1 MRTKQE
7 QIEKIQEI
15 INNCYEVDSYI
26 AAEGSEGGY
35 IDTEEAAKA
44 IVEAGYGDVSEY
56 KAEREMLGSQIKVL
70 KQRLNNK
77 YVEIEQL
84 KSEFNQL
91 QTNAEI
97 LASGV
102 RDLNHENYELTQKL
116 AKQTRIARDA
126 NAKCTGAE
134 RYLRPFQYK
143 ADRLETKCNDLKRL
157 SDWQRE
163 EIKRLKAEVNKGCDN
178 CETVKQAQIDA
189 LTKLKDSYGLYY
201 LSAFGVKERMLADI
215 LNPMIEE
222 LKK

>member
-1 MRTKQE
+1 MIKTEQE
-7 QIEKIQEI
+7 LKDALEDIFFDALTDTSNPPYYTDKVDPENDGYWQCKV
-15 INNCYEVDSYI
+15 YELCADELI
-26 AAEGSEGGY
+26 
-35 IDTEEAAKA
+35 KR
-44 IVEAGYGDVSEY
+44 GYGDISEY
-56 KAEREMLGSQIKVL
+56 KAEIERL
-70 KQRLNNK
+70 KAEYEK
-77 YVEIEQL
+77 
-84 KSEFNQL
+84 L

-102 RDLNHENYELTQKL
+102 RDLNHENNELTQKL

-178 CETVKQAQIDA
+178 CETVKQAQIDVLNEVRKR
-189 LTKLKDSYGLYY
+189 LTEGRVANDNVVINANYEIGKL
-201 LSAFGVKERMLADI
+201 VKEVENASS
-215 LNPMIEE
+215 
-222 LKK
+222 KGTY